1 MGIPIQGK
9 PAYVL
14 RRGPECLLLT
24 LVQSMEQDAGKCVL
38 SAVPQLP
45 QRYDGTA
52 SGHQSI
58 AYIGAPHCSSY
69 HTAVEGCKRA
79 GNYHINNSTG
89 GPCSVLL
96 VGHTAMSYM
105 SMITG
110 GQCSVLLVGH
120 TAMSYMSMITGGQC
134 YWWGT
139 QQCPTWAWSQVASV
153 QCSWWAHSNVLHEHD
168 HRWPVFLVGTHQC
181 PTWAWSQ
188 LASVQCYWWGTQ
200 QCPTWAW
207 SQVASVTGGAHSN
220 VLHEHDH
227 RWPVFSVTGG
237 AHSNVLHEHD
247 HRWPVF
253 SVTGGAHSNV
263 LHEHDDSLLFSLLLK
278 VMQALFHCSANLQ
291 SQNLGPLNCE
301 WSDLN
306 KINKQ

>member
-120 TAMSYMSMITGGQC
+120 TAMSYMSMITVGQCSVFLVGHTAMSYMSMITVGQCSVFLVGHTAMSYMSMITGGQC

-139 QQCPTWAWSQVASV
+139 QQCPTWAWSQLASV
-153 QCSWWAHSNVLHEHD
+153 QCSWW
-168 HRWPVFLVGTHQC
+168 GT
-181 PTWAWSQ
+181 
-188 LASVQCYWWGTQ
+188 
-200 QCPTWAW
+200 
-207 SQVASVTGGAHSN
+207 
-220 VLHEHDH
+220 
-227 RWPVFSVTGG
+227 
-237 AHSNVLHEHD
+237 
-247 HRWPVF
+247 
-253 SVTGGAHSNV
+253 
-263 LHEHDDSLLFSLLLK
+263 
-278 VMQALFHCSANLQ
+278 
-291 SQNLGPLNCE
+291 
-301 WSDLN
+301 
-306 KINKQ
+306 